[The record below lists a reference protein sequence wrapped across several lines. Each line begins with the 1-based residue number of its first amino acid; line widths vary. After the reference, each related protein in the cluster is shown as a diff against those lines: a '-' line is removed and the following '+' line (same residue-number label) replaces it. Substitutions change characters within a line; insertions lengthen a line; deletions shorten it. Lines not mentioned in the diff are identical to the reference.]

1 MKKFAL
7 VVGASGAIGKAIAQ
21 RLASDGWSLYLHFH
35 QNHLAV
41 EQLVEPLRLNY
52 PEQDFIEVQADF
64 SVDDGAENLAPQI
77 YSLQA
82 IVFAGGHAFY
92 GLIEDTPVEEMNRLW
107 KVHVQNPIRLIA
119 LLSSKLRQHET
130 SYVLFI
136 GSIWGEAGAAFETVY
151 SAVKGAQH
159 AFVKSYAKEAAYNHI
174 LVNAIAPGLIN
185 TEMNAHLNEEEKKAI
200 HEEIPLG
207 RAGEVEE
214 VANLVSFYLSG
225 QVNYVTGQIIRLNGG
240 WYI

>member
-35 QNHLAV
+35 QNRQVV

-119 LLSSKLRQHET
+119 LLSNKLRQHET

-185 TEMNAHLNEEEKKAI
+185 TGMNAHLNEEEKKAI

>member
-35 QNHLAV
+35 QNRQAL
-41 EQLVEPLRLNY
+41 EQLVEQLRCNF
-52 PEQDFIEVQADF
+52 PEQEFIEVQSDF
-64 SVDDGAENLAPQI
+64 SEDNGADILATQI

-82 IVFAGGHAFY
+82 IVFAGGHALY
-92 GLIEDTPVEEMNRLW
+92 GLIEDTPVEEMNKLW
-107 KVHVQNPIRLIA
+107 KVHVQNPMRLLA
-119 LLSSKLRQHET
+119 LLSNKLRQHDT

-159 AFVKSYAKEAAYNHI
+159 AFVKSYAKEVAYNRI
-174 LVNAIAPGLIN
+174 LVNAIAPGLIK
-185 TEMNAHLNEEEKKAI
+185 TGMNAHLNEEEKRKI
-200 HEEIPLG
+200 NEEIPLG

-225 QVNYVTGQIIRLNGG
+225 QANYVTGQIIRLNGG

>member
-35 QNHLAV
+35 QNHQAV

-200 HEEIPLG
+200 YEEIPLG